1 MMKKFTYAALA
12 AMMVMSVAACGKKE
26 KAADTSALQE
36 TVSSETVAAAEQ
48 AKNSCTATIQKAD
61 DSQIQVELDDG
72 SSMNFNIKNAK
83 VNQKYGLMPGDE
95 VTLWYDA
102 DELSDGMELKAVEM
116 NVPFELT
123 SENYDQDPM
132 GYGQIT
138 NIDDKSITIK
148 EEEGRSEEDVPDGYP
163 VDGKEYTFTRP
174 SYGYV
179 IGEPK
184 KGDYAEVD
192 FLGDLSSNAAAYR
205 IVTQDAMENDEN
217 ASDVRALI
225 GTMGEVDEDGLFDLT
240 TDEGTTFHFTT
251 EGNAELI
258 KKAKDAKGKKVT
270 VSYSDSIRM
279 RVTTCDNIAE

>member
-48 AKNSCTATIQKAD
+48 AKNSCTATIQKAY

-95 VTLWYDA
+95 VTLWYEA

-163 VDGKEYTFTRP
+163 IDGKEYTFTRP

>member
-36 TVSSETVAAAEQ
+36 TVSSETVAVAEQ

-95 VTLWYDA
+95 VTLWYEA

-163 VDGKEYTFTRP
+163 IDGKEYTFTRP

>member
-1 MMKKFTYAALA
+1 
-12 AMMVMSVAACGKKE
+12 
-26 KAADTSALQE
+26 
-36 TVSSETVAAAEQ
+36 
-48 AKNSCTATIQKAD
+48 
-61 DSQIQVELDDG
+61 
-72 SSMNFNIKNAK
+72 
-83 VNQKYGLMPGDE
+83 
-95 VTLWYDA
+95 
-102 DELSDGMELKAVEM
+102 
-116 NVPFELT
+116 
-123 SENYDQDPM
+123 
-132 GYGQIT
+132 
-138 NIDDKSITIK
+138 
-148 EEEGRSEEDVPDGYP
+148 
-163 VDGKEYTFTRP
+163 
-174 SYGYV
+174 
-179 IGEPK
+179 
-184 KGDYAEVD
+184 VD

>member
-1 MMKKFTYAALA
+1 
-12 AMMVMSVAACGKKE
+12 MSVAACGKKE

-95 VTLWYDA
+95 VTLWYEA

-163 VDGKEYTFTRP
+163 IDGKEYTFTRP

>member
-95 VTLWYDA
+95 VTLWYEA

-192 FLGDLSSNAAAYR
+192 FLGDLSSNATAYR

>member
-95 VTLWYDA
+95 VTLWYEADA
-102 DELSDGMELKAVEM
+102 LSDGMELKAVEM
-116 NVPFELT
+116 SVPFELT

>member
-95 VTLWYDA
+95 VTLWYEA

>member
-95 VTLWYDA
+95 VTLWYEA

-116 NVPFELT
+116 SVPFELT

-148 EEEGRSEEDVPDGYP
+148 EEEGHSEEDVPDGYP

-192 FLGDLSSNAAAYR
+192 FLGDLSNNAAAYR
-205 IVTQDAMENDEN
+205 IVTQDAMENDES

>member
-95 VTLWYDA
+95 VTLWYEA

-163 VDGKEYTFTRP
+163 IDGKEYTFTRP